1 MTTQAPS
8 TWRRLTGKHLV
19 RTVLQIL
26 IILIVGTLAVWKLD
40 LGKIRD
46 AFQIHS
52 WSFLVAAVLAN
63 FASVGFKGVA
73 WKGVVDALPSMT
85 RRTRYR
91 DLIGPLF
98 VGFLFN
104 ALLAARVG
112 EIVKVLLLRRR
123 MQRRGP
129 APPSTTLLGTV
140 VAENLVSTITWVAL
154 VVGIG
159 IFLPLPS
166 YAWFASI
173 ALGLGCLVIVVV
185 ALLSGPGRQLP
196 PWLNTGPLWARATR
210 AVARLWGGVR
220 ESHLGLRD
228 PRQMSLVVG
237 ASLATWLCQWAG
249 IYFTLEAFGLGRVGW
264 GGAGLLLVT
273 ITLAQAFPV
282 LPGNLLVF
290 QAAAVV
296 PLTASYGVSA
306 PEALAFSVVLQGTEA
321 LVGVAVGFLFL
332 LAEGVGFN
340 QLRHQ
345 AEDEDAE
352 IVEEEARAAA
362 RAERPA
368 EG

>member
-1 MTTQAPS
+1 MSTQAAS

-19 RTVLQIL
+19 RTVAQIALIL
-26 IILIVGTLAVWKLD
+26 IIGTLAFWKLD
-40 LGKIRD
+40 LGKIQD
-46 AFQIHS
+46 AFQITS
-52 WSFLVAAVLAN
+52 WWFLAAAVVAN
-63 FASVGFKGVA
+63 FASVGFKGLA
-73 WKGVVDALPSMT
+73 WKGVVDALPAVT
-85 RRTRYR
+85 QRTRYR

-123 MQRRGP
+123 MERRGP
-129 APPSTTLLGTV
+129 TPPTTTLLGTV
-140 VAENLVSTITWVAL
+140 VAENLVSTITWVVL

-173 ALGLGCLVIVVV
+173 ALGVGCLAIVIV

-196 PWLNTGPLWARATR
+196 PWLNTGTLWSRATR

-220 ESHLGLRD
+220 ESHLGLRN
-228 PRQMSLVVG
+228 PRRMSVVVG
-237 ASLATWLCQWAG
+237 ASLATWFCQWAG
-249 IYFTLEAFGLGRVGW
+249 IYFTLESFGLGYVGW

-296 PLTASYGVSA
+296 PLTASYNVGA
-306 PEALAFSVVLQGTEA
+306 TQALAFAVVLQGTEA

-332 LAEGVGFN
+332 LAEGVSFN
-340 QLRHQ
+340 TLRHE
-345 AEDEDAE
+345 AEDEDS
-352 IVEEEARAAA
+352 VAAA
-362 RAERPA
+362 PPVPA
-368 EG
+368 SADAQARGGE

>member
-1 MTTQAPS
+1 MTTQAAS
-8 TWRRLTGKHLV
+8 TWRRLTGKHMV
-19 RTVLQIL
+19 RTVAQIL
-26 IILIVGTLAVWKLD
+26 IILVIGSLAVWKLD

-52 WSFLVAAVLAN
+52 WGFLVAAVLAN

-85 RRTRYR
+85 VRARYR

-123 MQRRGP
+123 LERRGP
-129 APPSTTLLGTV
+129 PPPTTTLLGTV

-159 IFLPLPS
+159 VFLPLPS

-173 ALGLGCLVIVVV
+173 ALGVGCLAVVLV

-196 PWLNTGPLWARATR
+196 PWLDTGPLWARATR

-228 PRQMSLVVG
+228 PR
-237 ASLATWLCQWAG
+237 
-249 IYFTLEAFGLGRVGW
+249 R
-264 GGAGLLLVT
+264 
-273 ITLAQAFPV
+273 
-282 LPGNLLVF
+282 
-290 QAAAVV
+290 
-296 PLTASYGVSA
+296 
-306 PEALAFSVVLQGTEA
+306 
-321 LVGVAVGFLFL
+321 
-332 LAEGVGFN
+332 
-340 QLRHQ
+340 
-345 AEDEDAE
+345 
-352 IVEEEARAAA
+352 
-362 RAERPA
+362 
-368 EG
+368 